1 MRVFITGATGFIGSH
16 LVQALNSRGIRPDCM
31 VRTEPKWLEGMDFTS
46 VNCDSFVEPA
56 AIRSIGHADAVFY
69 LAGVTKADSYHDYV
83 SGNFDAFTD
92 FYDIAVKYGRN
103 IKWLGYLST
112 MAVNRP
118 NKDGSPL
125 DEDSPLNPVSDY
137 GRSKALAEEFLK
149 QKSDFPTL
157 ILRLPGVYGPRDM
170 DFLEYFRIVKK
181 GMIPIVGTGEPQ
193 TSLIHVNDVVSALM
207 RGFEKK
213 ANGLYY
219 ISDGIHYT
227 FRKIGAISSKI
238 LKKRAVYVKIPA
250 YIATLFAYVNEN
262 FGRANIISREKVK
275 EMTAGNWTCNSSLAE
290 RDLDWKPV
298 LRAEHGFE
306 DTIAWYRK
314 NGYL

>member
-56 AIRSIGHADAVFY
+56 AIRSICHADAVFY

-83 SGNFDAFTD
+83 SGNFDTFTD

-227 FRKIGAISSKI
+227 FRKIGAISSEI